1 VERVRNAHSLPT
13 FCYAQSSRLRI
24 VEVKETIDLVW
35 AQLWYTSRRFFSRN
49 ESMQVI
55 EGNIR
60 ATGKKFAIVVSR
72 FNSFVVESL
81 LEGALD
87 TLERHG
93 EVSDDDITLVR
104 VPGAYELPV
113 VAKKLAEKKSFDAI
127 IALGAVIRGGTPHFD
142 FVAGECNKGLA
153 QVSLEYGVPVSFG
166 VITTDSIE
174 QAIERSGTKAGNKGA
189 EAALGALEMVNV
201 IDAVEKL

>member
-1 VERVRNAHSLPT
+1 MN
-13 FCYAQSSRLRI
+13 I
-24 VEVKETIDLVW
+24 
-35 AQLWYTSRRFFSRN
+35 
-49 ESMQVI
+49 I

-60 ATGKKFAIVVSR
+60 ATGKKFALVVSR

-81 LEGALD
+81 VDGALD
-87 TLERHG
+87 ALERHG
-93 EVSDDDITLVR
+93 EVSEQDITLVR

-113 VAKKLAEKKSFDAI
+113 VAKKLAEQKKYDAI

-153 QVSLEYGVPVSFG
+153 QVSLEYGIPVAFG

-189 EAALGALEMVNV
+189 EAAMGALEMVNV
-201 IDAVEKL
+201 LDQIEGA

>member
-1 VERVRNAHSLPT
+1 
-13 FCYAQSSRLRI
+13 
-24 VEVKETIDLVW
+24 
-35 AQLWYTSRRFFSRN
+35 
-49 ESMQVI
+49 MQVI

-60 ATGKKFAIVVSR
+60 ATGKKFAVLVSR

-81 LEGALD
+81 LDGALD

-93 EVSDDDITLVR
+93 EVNPDDITVIR
-104 VPGAYELPV
+104 VPGAYELPI
-113 VAKKLAEKKSFDAI
+113 VAKKAAQSGKFDGI

-153 QVSLEYGVPVSFG
+153 QVSLDSTIPIAFG
-166 VITTDSIE
+166 VITTDTIE
-174 QAIERSGTKAGNKGA
+174 QAIERSGTKAGNKGS

-201 IDAVEKL
+201 LSAIDEAL